1 MNQQIE
7 LNISF
12 SSSEPIMLMKAIS
25 QSLKPFNQKLPDL
38 VSDGYEKYTNT
49 ENWIDKLL
57 PKYERGVGAY
67 WGNIIE
73 NKGFI
78 DYSPTEE
85 IVKLKISDYE
95 LIDVESVMKMLAS
108 LPWTVATFSE
118 ISSQGGWDEYCV
130 SEFTDFQFQH
140 GWACAFKGE
149 GHDRLVSRR
158 CLEFGP
164 WRLLRDEAN
173 DISFVQFH
181 DLNTDPATA
190 LEQVKPGHRA
200 MSIYGVG
207 DYIDETHTFTNDLKA
222 HYVPE
227 ERNMRVVIP
236 PGKEITESEMSDYCA
251 ARHFQAFESQPFD
264 TLSFVFIAA
273 EEAQNYLHDLW
284 LREIECF
291 GITEQGVEVRL
302 DRDYDPVPETPDWV
316 NEDMPSRENLNA
328 AAESSNFTTQESFD
342 ISEEE
347 VEDSL
352 ELDDNSVPEKPDSVR
367 EDIIS
372 RENPNAAA
380 ENSNFTTQESF
391 DITEEE
397 EVEFSLEL
405 DENPVSEKPDS
416 VSEDI
421 PSIETPNTT
430 AENSNFTTQESASE
444 QLKEED
450 LLQQARSRGLSELEE
465 EFNRDR
471 KRLTALKMRENTLEE
486 SMGIGP
492 KELHPDYEKVASEI
506 EQIRS
511 RIKLNRQQVK
521 LLKEARSSQQSN
533 KSDLELI

>member
-1 MNQQIE
+1 
-7 LNISF
+7 
-12 SSSEPIMLMKAIS
+12 
-25 QSLKPFNQKLPDL
+25 
-38 VSDGYEKYTNT
+38 
-49 ENWIDKLL
+49 
-57 PKYERGVGAY
+57 
-67 WGNIIE
+67 
-73 NKGFI
+73 
-78 DYSPTEE
+78 
-85 IVKLKISDYE
+85 
-95 LIDVESVMKMLAS
+95 
-108 LPWTVATFSE
+108 
-118 ISSQGGWDEYCV
+118 
-130 SEFTDFQFQH
+130 
-140 GWACAFKGE
+140 
-149 GHDRLVSRR
+149 
-158 CLEFGP
+158 
-164 WRLLRDEAN
+164 
-173 DISFVQFH
+173 
-181 DLNTDPATA
+181 
-190 LEQVKPGHRA
+190 
-200 MSIYGVG
+200 
-207 DYIDETHTFTNDLKA
+207 
-222 HYVPE
+222 
-227 ERNMRVVIP
+227 
-236 PGKEITESEMSDYCA
+236 
-251 ARHFQAFESQPFD
+251 
-264 TLSFVFIAA
+264 
-273 EEAQNYLHDLW
+273 
-284 LREIECF
+284 
-291 GITEQGVEVRL
+291 
-302 DRDYDPVPETPDWV
+302 
-316 NEDMPSRENLNA
+316 
-328 AAESSNFTTQESFD
+328 
-342 ISEEE
+342 
-347 VEDSL
+347 L